1 MTSNIWKFRIPKNAK
16 NDLVRMRV
24 VNELNQGSTRKLTLL
39 TAPVGFGKTTAIR
52 QWADNSGMKHAYF
65 AIDALDNDPAL
76 FFKNLVTALQS
87 IQKGLGKGVFESL
100 QSAKTVS
107 MEAAIEQL
115 CNQIG
120 MVLQDHVIILDDFHL
135 INSDAVHGI
144 VALLIGYLP
153 PQSKMM
159 IAAEKDPPFA
169 LAEMRSAGQLKEIHP
184 PHLSFTMDEAEAFL
198 KVAMDL
204 KVAYG
209 DASALVVRTKAKPA
223 PLKYAGLCLRHY
235 PSLSEFVSEFEKE
248 ERDESEF
255 LIDILLKNQT
265 AEIAKTVPM
274 LTIADAFN
282 AALAA
287 QISEQN
293 DCGWLQDFAENGDFV
308 TDCGD
313 GWFRLH
319 PFLDNVFAKIT
330 AIENSGD
337 AHTRAALWFEQNN
350 QPHNAIAQ
358 ALDGNNFHF
367 AGQLIG
373 NHAMEMLQNG
383 ELLSV
388 VGWLNAL
395 PASLDQL
402 LPMLSVCRAWV
413 KIVRQDFSDIEPLL
427 AQAIAAKMHAAAPSE
442 ITEHV
447 TAIREYLADK
457 K

>member
-1 MTSNIWKFRIPKNAK
+1 MTANIWKFRIPKNAK

-24 VNELNQGSTRKLTLL
+24 VNELNQGTTRKLTLL

-120 MVLQDHVIILDDFHL
+120 MVLQDHAIILDDFHL
-135 INSDAVHGI
+135 IKNDAVHGI

-159 IAAEKDPPFA
+159 IAAETDPPFA

-198 KVAMDL
+198 KVAMEL

-223 PLKYAGLCLRHY
+223 SLKYAGLCLRQY

-255 LIDILLKNQT
+255 LIDILLKHQT
-265 AEIAKTVPM
+265 VEI
-274 LTIADAFN
+274 
-282 AALAA
+282 
-287 QISEQN
+287 
-293 DCGWLQDFAENGDFV
+293 
-308 TDCGD
+308 
-313 GWFRLH
+313 
-319 PFLDNVFAKIT
+319 
-330 AIENSGD
+330 
-337 AHTRAALWFEQNN
+337 
-350 QPHNAIAQ
+350 
-358 ALDGNNFHF
+358 
-367 AGQLIG
+367 
-373 NHAMEMLQNG
+373 
-383 ELLSV
+383 
-388 VGWLNAL
+388 
-395 PASLDQL
+395 
-402 LPMLSVCRAWV
+402 
-413 KIVRQDFSDIEPLL
+413 
-427 AQAIAAKMHAAAPSE
+427 
-442 ITEHV
+442 
-447 TAIREYLADK
+447 
-457 K
+457 